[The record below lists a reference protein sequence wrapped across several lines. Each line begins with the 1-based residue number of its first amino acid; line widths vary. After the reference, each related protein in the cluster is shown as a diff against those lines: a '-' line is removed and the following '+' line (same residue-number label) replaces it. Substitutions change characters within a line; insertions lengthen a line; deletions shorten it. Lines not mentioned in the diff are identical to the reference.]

1 MSINQV
7 NWLGV
12 KQLIYR
18 TLSSWF
24 ASTWRLYSASSL
36 CLHWSQF
43 EQIASP
49 DRCKACCSLETICKQ
64 NSISKS
70 IDELEWISNLL
81 TAAPDGRL
89 PVLHRI
95 CPVWRDLSIEVCR
108 RTCVD
113 PVWPLLC
120 SFPRTAPTASI
131 WNDKA
136 PCRRRCSN
144 RRWRVQQ
151 HVAVL
156 PMLFSS
162 VPALFCRIIVFENN
176 IK

>member
-49 DRCKACCSLETICKQ
+49 DRCKACCSLETI
-64 NSISKS
+64 
-70 IDELEWISNLL
+70 
-81 TAAPDGRL
+81 AAPDGRL

-144 RRWRVQQ
+144 RRWHVQQ

-156 PMLFSS
+156 PMIFSS
-162 VPALFCRIIVFENN
+162 VPALFCWIIVRHLAIYCRFSGLLAFSL
-176 IK
+176 